1 MDGSASPILRQTEPL
16 NREYRQAI
24 RMALR
29 DGVRPADPLAVP
41 LWNARRDA
49 MAWHFYWQ
57 GQLPDMRRIV
67 ERSIPGPVG
76 PIPLRLYYPHRRIG
90 GPLAVY
96 FHGGGFALNGLA
108 THERLLR
115 DIALRARVPVCAV
128 GYSLAPEHRFPVQ
141 WEEAVASVRWI
152 MRHAG
157 ELGVA
162 ADRIALL
169 GDSAGANLALATA
182 CALRDSRETPA
193 AFLALFYGMFSAD
206 LGSRSHRMFGNGEF
220 GLSTARVR
228 WFWEQYVADPAD
240 RSDPRAAPLQADVEG
255 LPPTLLIGAGLD
267 CLLDDT
273 LRLADRLRAAGVA
286 HVLSVYDDLPHSFAT
301 IAPSVRRADEAVSE
315 VADAVRFLKRPAG
328 HAAWVEH
335 HLRQKDAHRRVA
347 EALSGIAGT
356 PLRLSEPS
364 IGDAGMNESAPRS
377 CAVFRAAP
385 TVTARANGRLEC
397 RRTSEDE

>member
-1 MDGSASPILRQTEPL
+1 MDGCALPILRQSLQL
-16 NREYRQAI
+16 NREYHRAV

-29 DGVRPADPLAVP
+29 DGVRPADPLAAP
-41 LWNARRDA
+41 LWHARRDA
-49 MAWHFYWQ
+49 MAWHFYWH
-57 GQLPDMRRIV
+57 GQLPEMRRIV
-67 ERSIPGPVG
+67 EHSIPGPVG
-76 PIPLRLYYPHRRIG
+76 PIPLRVYYPHRRIG

-96 FHGGGFALNGLA
+96 FHGGGFALNSLA

-157 ELGVA
+157 ELGIA

-182 CALRDSRETPA
+182 CALRDTSETPA

-206 LGSRSHRMFGNGEF
+206 LGTRSHRMFGNGEF

-228 WFWEQYVADPAD
+228 WFWEQYVADQAD
-240 RSDPRAAPLQADVEG
+240 RSDPRAVPLRADVEG

-267 CLLDDT
+267 CLLDHT
-273 LRLADRLRAAGVA
+273 LRLADRLRSAGVA

-301 IAPSVRRADEAVSE
+301 VAPSVRRADDAVSE
-315 VADAVRFLKRPAG
+315 VAAAVRFLKRPAG

-335 HLRQKDAHRRVA
+335 HLRQKDAHRRLA

-356 PLRLSEPS
+356 QSLLTGPRTC
-364 IGDAGMNESAPRS
+364 DAGIEEAYPRS
-377 CAVFRAAP
+377 RAELAQ
-385 TVTARANGRLEC
+385 VQAATAYASVRFEGKRSAG
-397 RRTSEDE
+397 DE